1 MSMDPNQ
8 GYPQQPYTPYSP
20 PGYPEQP
27 PSYGQQPSYGQPP
40 SYAQQPVYGQPPA
53 PPSPPAGY
61 PGYPN
66 AYGMQ
71 APMAQETSGMA
82 IASLICAFLIAPVGV
97 ILGHIALNQI
107 KNSNGQLGGRGLAIA
122 GLIVGY
128 ASIALGLIFV
138 AFFILLV
145 ALAANAPNPSPAPT
159 NFLGLLGI

>member
-1 MSMDPNQ
+1 VSMDPNQ

-20 PGYPEQP
+20 SGYPEQP

-40 SYAQQPVYGQPPA
+40 SYAQQPAYGQPPA
-53 PPSPPAGY
+53 PPSPAAGY

-66 AYGMQ
+66 AYGMP

-82 IASLICAFLIAPVGV
+82 IASLICAFLVAPVGV

-122 GLIVGY
+122 GLIIGY
-128 ASIALGLIFV
+128 ASIALGLV
-138 AFFILLV
+138 VAAFFILIII
-145 ALAANAPNPSPAPT
+145 LAANQPT
-159 NFLGLLGI
+159 SFLGLLGI